1 MTTDSNSERSHS
13 SSQPNQDLPF
23 QKDKLTNESRGA
35 IDMIKRNSPS
45 EPHRERFEL
54 LSAYL
59 DGELTAAERRQVEEW
74 LSNDTSVKR
83 LYARL
88 LKVRQGLR
96 TLPVPQSQPTEEA
109 VKQVLVRV
117 RRRSRF
123 LVLGGG
129 AAIAACVF
137 GAISGIFPGG
147 ESKFQFA
154 QKPIEQTQPIKP
166 TDVSPSPLMVAINN
180 PIIPIPKTEQ
190 ASPKN
195 SGDVSDDLSV
205 RSQLQPKIED
215 EVN

>member
-1 MTTDSNSERSHS
+1 MTTDSNSDRSHS
-13 SSQPNQDLPF
+13 SSQLNQDLPF
-23 QKDKLTNESRGA
+23 KKDKLTNESTGGM
-35 IDMIKRNSPS
+35 DMMKHDTPS
-45 EPHRERFEL
+45 EPIRERFEL

-74 LSNDTSVKR
+74 LSNDASVKR

-96 TLPVPQSQPTEEA
+96 NLPVPQSQPAEEA
-109 VKQVLVRV
+109 VKQVLVRA

-129 AAIAACVF
+129 AAIAACVL

-147 ESKFQFA
+147 ESGAPEFA

-166 TDVSPSPLMVAINN
+166 VDASPSPLMVAINN
-180 PIIPIPKTEQ
+180 PIIPIPKTDQ

-195 SGDVSDDLSV
+195 SGD
-205 RSQLQPKIED
+205 RSQLDRKIEN

>member
-1 MTTDSNSERSHS
+1 MATDSNSDRSHT
-13 SSQPNQDLPF
+13 SSQPNQDLSF
-23 QKDKLTNESRGA
+23 KKDKLTNESTGA
-35 IDMIKRNSPS
+35 MDMMKHDTPS
-45 EPHRERFEL
+45 EPFRERFEL

-74 LSNDTSVKR
+74 LSNDASIKK

-96 TLPVPQSQPTEEA
+96 AIPVPQSQPAPEA

-129 AAIAACVF
+129 AAIAACVL
-137 GAISGIFPGG
+137 GAISGIFPFG
-147 ESKFQFA
+147 ESGAPQFA

-166 TDVSPSPLMVAINN
+166 RDVSPSPLMVAINN
-180 PIIPIPKTEQ
+180 PIIPIPKTDQ

-195 SGDVSDDLSV
+195 SDD
-205 RSQLQPKIED
+205 RSQLERKIED

>member
-1 MTTDSNSERSHS
+1 MTTDSNSDRSHS

-23 QKDKLTNESRGA
+23 KKDKLTNESIGA
-35 IDMIKRNSPS
+35 MDMKRDIPS
-45 EPHRERFEL
+45 EPLRERFEL

-74 LSNDTSVKR
+74 LSNDASVKQS
-83 LYARL
+83 YVRL

-96 TLPVPQSQPTEEA
+96 NLPVPQSQPTEEA

-129 AAIAACVF
+129 AAIAACVL
-137 GAISGIFPGG
+137 GAITGIFSGG
-147 ESKFQFA
+147 ESRAPQFA

-166 TDVSPSPLMVAINN
+166 ADVSPSPLMVAINN
-180 PIIPIPKTEQ
+180 PIIPIPKTDQ
-190 ASPKN
+190 SSPKN
-195 SGDVSDDLSV
+195 SGD
-205 RSQLQPKIED
+205 RSQLERKIEN

>member
-1 MTTDSNSERSHS
+1 MPTDSNSDRSHS

-23 QKDKLTNESRGA
+23 KKDRLSNESTGA
-35 IDMIKRNSPS
+35 MNMMKRDTQS
-45 EPHRERFEL
+45 EPLRERFEL

-59 DGELTAAERRQVEEW
+59 DGELTAAERRQVEDW
-74 LSNDTSVKR
+74 LSNDASVKK

-96 TLPVPQSQPTEEA
+96 ALPVPQSQPAEEA
-109 VKQVLVRV
+109 VQQVLGRV
-117 RRRSRF
+117 RRRSRL

-129 AAIAACVF
+129 AAIAACVL
-137 GAISGIFPGG
+137 GAISGVFPGG
-147 ESKFQFA
+147 ESGAPQFA
-154 QKPIEQTQPIKP
+154 QKPIEQTQPTKP
-166 TDVSPSPLMVAINN
+166 VNASPSPLMVAINN

-195 SGDVSDDLSV
+195 SGD
-205 RSQLQPKIED
+205 RSQLQRKVED